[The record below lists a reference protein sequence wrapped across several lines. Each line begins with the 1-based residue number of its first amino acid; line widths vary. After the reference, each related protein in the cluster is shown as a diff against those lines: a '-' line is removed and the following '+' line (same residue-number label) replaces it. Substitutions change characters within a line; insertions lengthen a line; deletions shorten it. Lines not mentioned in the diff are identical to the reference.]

1 MKSSPATDVIIG
13 FMVNLWSGSPCF
25 FWCLYITCPTV
36 LLVTP
41 EASFIQHHPEAF
53 TFPCQKSC
61 QWTHLINL
69 PSHHLNI
76 SQWDQTTVPLT
87 QLCIYSKFTKN
98 WELKF
103 LLQSSALTP
112 FQPEQFRTKVCVTT
126 FAGFSPATE
135 NWELWWRSL
144 PKMARRYHTHCVA
157 PVPHTGHLPV
167 PHTFT
172 LGVVSQSH
180 CRYHTQDICFT
191 LLSVLVPHS
200 TVPHAQDICFW
211 LLSLSLGEDLD
222 NTAAPI
228 PQWT

>member
-25 FWCLYITCPTV
+25 FLCLYITCPTV

-53 TFPCQKSC
+53 TFPLCPCQKSC

-69 PSHHLNI
+69 SSHHLNI
-76 SQWDQTTVPLT
+76 SQRDQITVPLT

-103 LLQSSALTP
+103 LLQPSALTP
-112 FQPEQFRTKVCVTT
+112 FQPEQFRTRVCVTT

-135 NWELWWRSL
+135 NRELWWRSL
-144 PKMARRYHTHCVA
+144 PKMARRYHT
-157 PVPHTGHLPV
+157 
-167 PHTFT
+167 
-172 LGVVSQSH
+172 QDI
-180 CRYHTQDICFT
+180 CRYHTH
-191 LLSVLVPHS
+191 LL
-200 TVPHAQDICFW
+200 
-211 LLSLSLGEDLD
+211 
-222 NTAAPI
+222 
-228 PQWT
+228 